1 MNKWQFYRL
10 KNGMLIANLISNL
23 IGFLI
28 TQMITGVWNPLPE
41 AMRVQVDRLNI
52 YFTPLAFMMGF
63 VLTMAYERPLRRYL
77 HVHYYPGK
85 TPKDAL
91 PVPLRRRSLNEP
103 FFLILMDFGLWIA
116 SSVYFSIGTWS
127 MGAQPHVIQFMFA
140 VGLYTGLVTSIIAFF
155 TLEYVGHK
163 WVAPVLFPDGRISTT
178 PGVLRIRIGMR
189 LTAMLLGCNIIPF
202 IAILG
207 SLRQMKVSAIAS
219 STTVTQCGMAI
230 AVNSLVFMAIGVWI
244 TLLVKGNLTRQLNHV
259 IGVLKQVRQGNFD
272 PKVPV
277 TSNDEIGYAGEVIN
291 QMTDGLK
298 ERDMIKEMFGRY
310 VAHEVRD
317 EILSGRI
324 PLDGEVKEVTVLFCD
339 LRDFTP
345 LTESLP
351 PKEVVRIINRYFRS
365 MEEAIQAHKGLVLQ
379 FLGDEI
385 EAVFGAPVSRHD
397 HACLAVAAAQ
407 EMSRR
412 MDQVNAELQAA
423 GYPSLRHGIGIHSGE
438 ALAANIG
445 SPNRLSYALVGDT
458 VNIASRLQELNKVHR
473 TEIILSGATRDR
485 LAGDFPLTPLPETS
499 LKGIARPISLYT
511 L

>member
-1 MNKWQFYRL
+1 MNKWQYYRL

-41 AMRVQVDRLNI
+41 AMRAQVDRLNL
-52 YFTPLAFMMGF
+52 YFTPIAFMTGF
-63 VLTMAYERPLRRYL
+63 VLTLAYERPLRRYL
-77 HVHYYPGK
+77 HAHFHPGK
-85 TPKDAL
+85 TLKEAL

-116 SSVYFSIGTWS
+116 SSFYFSIGAWS
-127 MGAQPHVIQFMFA
+127 MGAQPHVVQFMFA

-155 TLEYVGHK
+155 TLEYAGHK
-163 WVAPVLFPDGRISTT
+163 WVTPVFFPDGRISTT
-178 PGVLRIRIGMR
+178 PGVLRIRIGVR
-189 LTAMLLGCNIIPF
+189 LTAMLMGCNIIPF

-207 SLRQMKVSAIAS
+207 TLRQMKVSAIAS

-230 AVNSLVFMAIGVWI
+230 AVNSLVFIAIGSWI

-272 PKVPV
+272 SKVPV

-291 QMTDGLK
+291 QMTEGLK
-298 ERDMIKEMFGRY
+298 ERDMIKETFGRY

-324 PLDGEVKEVTVLFCD
+324 PLDGEV
-339 LRDFTP
+339 
-345 LTESLP
+345 
-351 PKEVVRIINRYFRS
+351 KEVVRIINRYFRS

-397 HACLAVAAAQ
+397 HACLAVAAAR

-412 MDQVNAELQAA
+412 IHQVNAELRTA
-423 GYPSLRHGIGIHSGE
+423 GYPLLRHGIGIHSGE

-485 LAGDFPLTPLPETS
+485 LTGDLPLTPLPETS